1 LDKVRMHG
9 VKFMNS
15 SKEILNLIDEAQAGK
30 LQIHRTVGNQF
41 DSELVLVKASEL
53 KPVAIN
59 WIWHEWLAVG
69 KLHLLGGVAG
79 TGKTTI
85 SLSIASTITNG
96 GKFPDGKRAE
106 VGDIVI
112 WTGEDDPQDTLTP
125 RLIAMNANL
134 DRVHFIKGFKEGE
147 KISPFNPAKDM
158 NHLQLAIE
166 KLENVKLLIID
177 PIVSVVSGD
186 SHKNAEVRNDLAP
199 IINMAEALRFGILG
213 ITHVSKNSSGKEPVE
228 RITGSLAFAAVAR
241 VVMFASKS
249 KNEED
254 QDIRIFL
261 RGKSNIGSDKGGFEY
276 SLDKTSIMDG
286 IETSR
291 VSWGTSIEG
300 SAYELLAEAETEEE
314 GGGVKGCIK
323 FLSELLSKGE
333 IKSSEALIEIKEAG
347 FSAATFR
354 RAKSKMGVKVQKR
367 GIGSQSYWVINLPK
381 ELKDS
386 QRGSGSDVS
395 ILGDFEHLSNSQALV
410 KGII

>member
-1 LDKVRMHG
+1 
-9 VKFMNS
+9 MNS
-15 SKEILNLIDEAQAGK
+15 SKEILNLIDETQAGK

-53 KPVAIN
+53 KPVAIS

-106 VGDIVI
+106 VGDVVI

-147 KISPFNPAKDM
+147 EISPFNPATDM
-158 NHLQLAIE
+158 KHLQLAIK

-254 QDIRIFL
+254 QDTRIFL

-276 SLDKTSIMDG
+276 SLDNASVLEG

-291 VSWGTSIEG
+291 VSWGISIEG
-300 SAYELLAEAETEEE
+300 SAYELLAEAETEEV

-323 FLSELLSKGE
+323 FLGELLSKGE

-347 FSAATFR
+347 YSPATFR
-354 RAKSKMGVKVQKR
+354 RAKSKMGIKGQKR
-367 GIGSQSYWVINLPK
+367 GIGSSGYWAIALPK
-381 ELKDS
+381 EFTNS
-386 QRGSGSDVS
+386 QRGSDLDMST
-395 ILGDFEHLSNSQALV
+395 LV
-410 KGII
+410 KNEPIKELHSSVKRVF